1 MVYKATQDVV
11 VRVRPLLDRL
21 AARSVD
27 KVRLLQYLSA
37 RAGEGWG
44 VLELVADETSGA
56 PDAATGATG
65 RVLVFRD
72 RLSGAEHRIRYPACL
87 PPELEPLIQEEYLRL
102 ALNRPLTTMSP
113 VLFAH
118 FYEQSHCRT
127 CRWRDSAY
135 AQFHRECHFAG
146 RPVNFEPDGEDVET
160 VRREVG

>member
-56 PDAATGATG
+56 PDAATGAGHHADLAVEPPCHGAHSSG
-65 RVLVFRD
+65 RIGHAPRAQETFVRVRD
-72 RLSGAEHRIRYPACL
+72 PYNDAP
-87 PPELEPLIQEEYLRL
+87 
-102 ALNRPLTTMSP
+102 
-113 VLFAH
+113 
-118 FYEQSHCRT
+118 
-127 CRWRDSAY
+127 
-135 AQFHRECHFAG
+135 
-146 RPVNFEPDGEDVET
+146 
-160 VRREVG
+160 